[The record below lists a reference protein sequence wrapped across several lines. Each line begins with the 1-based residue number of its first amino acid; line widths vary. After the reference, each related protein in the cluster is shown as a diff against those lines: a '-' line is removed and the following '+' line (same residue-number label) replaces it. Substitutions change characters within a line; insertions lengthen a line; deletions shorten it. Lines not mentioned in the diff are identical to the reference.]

1 MKKSIVTGIVALVV
15 FGLGASA
22 SAVAAS
28 PSQLSVR
35 SVQVSFAD
43 LNIYSDEGAQAL
55 YKRLQN
61 ASEKACSISNSGATK
76 PVGAVDRSGNRSARP
91 RVSSNHVARE
101 ADRVENTVQSA
112 LPRGIRPAGFD
123 GFRACVAY
131 VERAGCFHK
140 RYSDREA
147 APGFGHAHYF
157 GDTFAYFT
165 GIARK
170 LKTNACTHG

>member
-43 LNIYSDEGAQAL
+43 LNINSDAGAQAL

-61 ASEKACSISNSGATK
+61 ASEKACSISNSAATK
-76 PVGAVDRSGNRSARP
+76 PVGAVRDARLCY
-91 RVSSNHVARE
+91 A
-101 ADRVENTVQSA
+101 SA
-112 LPRGIRPAGFD
+112 LSNAVSRID
-123 GFRACVAY
+123 
-131 VERAGCFHK
+131 
-140 RYSDREA
+140 SDA
-147 APGFGHAHYF
+147 LSKIHAS
-157 GDTFAYFT
+157 
-165 GIARK
+165 
-170 LKTNACTHG
+170 